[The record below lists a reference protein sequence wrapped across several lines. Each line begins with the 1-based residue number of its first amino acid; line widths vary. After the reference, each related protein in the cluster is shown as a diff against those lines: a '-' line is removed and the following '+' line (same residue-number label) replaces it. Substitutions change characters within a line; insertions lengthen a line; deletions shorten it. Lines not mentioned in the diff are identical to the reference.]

1 MGELPSPDYR
11 FNGFRID
18 PVRRVLYGS
27 DDQPIPLKPKV
38 FDTLLYLV
46 EHPHELL
53 DRRQLLKAIWP
64 TVVVD
69 ENNLNQAI
77 SALRR
82 VLGEHPEDHRY
93 ILTEP
98 GRGYRFVATIT
109 RGNDGPRENEHA
121 GTGAALYG
129 VETAS
134 AAASNRNSIAGARR
148 SRATRWTT
156 YVIAAI
162 VIALVVGGALVSGGK
177 RDLRSV
183 AVLPFEDLST
193 DGEHALFVRALHDDI
208 LTQLAKIQSLKVMS
222 RTSVAQYHGSAKT
235 PREIGKELGTASV
248 LEGTVQWASD
258 VVHLNVRLVDVQTG
272 ELLWSGSYDRE
283 PTVQNLFAIQVETAK
298 SIAGTL
304 KATLTD
310 PELDRLS
317 VQPTQNTR
325 AYEYYVS
332 GREYARGRDLLRD
345 LPAAVQ
351 QFERAVA
358 EDPQFAL
365 AFAHLAIENIHMY
378 WTMDHNE
385 PRREKAL
392 AAVQRAFELQPDLP
406 DAHLAMGWYHYH
418 GQLDYEAALVE
429 LEIAEQGMP
438 GDADVLFAR
447 SAIYQRM
454 GQLRQALAISEQ
466 AIETDPRNA
475 NLLRQHASAY
485 TRLREYDKA
494 EQYLDKVLE
503 IAPDAVEAR
512 VARANIAMLRDGD
525 SAPLFT
531 AIDGNPLLRPGEEVL
546 NKWFI
551 AIRER
556 DYEAA
561 IRVLGTWEPQLIQ
574 EARTLY
580 KSKPLAY
587 GIAYRLAGQSELAR
601 EQFEIARAQVE
612 TALAVKP
619 DEPRLLIALGE
630 ALVGLGETEAGV
642 NSALRALELMPT
654 EQAATDGA
662 VYRIDAIV
670 RVLAPAG
677 AVDLAVQQLD
687 GYLSEPGF
695 WSIEGLLPDPRLD
708 PIRDDPGFKAVV
720 EKHRREPAIRGQ

>member
-1 MGELPSPDYR
+1 MGELPRPDYR
-11 FNGFRID
+11 FSGFRVD
-18 PVRRVLYGS
+18 PLRRILYGA
-27 DDQPIPLKPKV
+27 DGEPIPLKPKV

-53 DRRQLLKAIWP
+53 DRRHLLKAIWP
-64 TVVVD
+64 NVVVD
-69 ENNLNQAI
+69 ENNLNQAV

-98 GRGYRFVATIT
+98 GRGYRFVATIS
-109 RGNDGPRENEHA
+109 RGDDESRPVEHA
-121 GTGAALYG
+121 QPGAPSRDPEAARAGEFNSSATGHARGTG
-129 VETAS
+129 
-134 AAASNRNSIAGARR
+134 GARWKIY
-148 SRATRWTT
+148 A
-156 YVIAAI
+156 VAAI
-162 VIALVVGGALVSGGK
+162 VIAFVVVGALMSGGK

-183 AVLPFEDLST
+183 AALPFEDLST
-193 DGEHALFVRALHDDI
+193 DGENALFVRALHDDI
-208 LTQLAKIQSLKVMS
+208 LTQLAKIQALKVIS
-222 RTSVAQYHGSAKT
+222 RTSVTQYHGSTKT
-235 PREIGKELGTASV
+235 PREIGEELGTASV
-248 LEGTVQWASD
+248 LEGTVQWTSD

-272 ELLWSGSYDRE
+272 KLLWSGSYDRE
-283 PTVQNLFAIQVETAK
+283 PTVQNLFAIQIETAK
-298 SIAGTL
+298 SIAGIL

-310 PELDRLS
+310 TELDRLS
-317 VQPTQNTR
+317 VQPTQNTS

-358 EDPQFAL
+358 EDPLFAL

-392 AAVQRAFELQPDLP
+392 AAVRRALELQPDLP

-418 GQLDYEAALVE
+418 GHLDYEAALAE
-429 LEIAEQGMP
+429 LAIAEQGMP

-454 GQLRQALAISEQ
+454 GQLRQALSISEQ
-466 AIETDPRNA
+466 AVEIDPRNV
-475 NLLRQHASAY
+475 NLLRQHASIH
-485 TRLREYDKA
+485 TRLREYAKA

-525 SAPLFT
+525 AAPLFR

-546 NKWFI
+546 DKWFI

-556 DYEAA
+556 DYEEAVR
-561 IRVLGTWEPQLIQ
+561 ILGTWEPQLIQ

-601 EQFEIARAQVE
+601 EQFEIARAQIE
-612 TALAVKP
+612 TALALKP

-630 ALVGLGETEAGV
+630 AMVGLGETGAGIA
-642 NSALRALELMPT
+642 SALRALELMPT
-654 EQAATDGA
+654 SVAATDGA
-662 VYRIDAIV
+662 VYRIDAIT

-677 AVDLAVQQLD
+677 AADLAVQQLD

-708 PIRDDPGFKAVV
+708 PIRDDPGFNALV
-720 EKHRREPAIRGQ
+720 EKYRRDPAVRGR